1 MRNHKPK
8 SIANKLLIPFTVSGI
23 FLAITMSNAEDIE
36 RAWLGIASSKI
47 DAVLASQLDLPEG
60 VGAAVKL
67 VMPDSP
73 AEKSGIKKHDVIFE
87 IDGEP
92 IKSPDHLSELI
103 SSRKAGADAE
113 LSVIQ
118 RGKKKTINV
127 NFAKRPD
134 HLKTEQN
141 LADLGQLNFD
151 ILPFEADQDIQKQIQ
166 KMQEQMRKHLKG
178 MFDLQGFDQLPGR
191 GEIFGSVSQTMM
203 FSDEQGTIEIRKKG
217 DSTNVTMKDLNGK
230 ITFEGPANTDNEKE
244 KLPQRAKDQLNRL
257 DGSGLSFEGFDFES
271 QGMKI
276 PKLKPGNKIKPN
288 KDTIPPAKKNG
299 KKIQL

>member
-8 SIANKLLIPFTVSGI
+8 SIANKLLIPFTVSCI

-103 SSRKAGADAE
+103 SSRKAGANAE

-127 NFAKRPD
+127 NFVKRPD
-134 HLKTEQN
+134 HLRTEETF
-141 LADLGQLNFD
+141 AERIMEISKEYIDGIAPVVSAFAVD
-151 ILPFEADQDIQKQIQ
+151 AFFV
-166 KMQEQMRKHLKG
+166 LK
-178 MFDLQGFDQLPGR
+178 
-191 GEIFGSVSQTMM
+191 IS
-203 FSDEQGTIEIRKKG
+203 
-217 DSTNVTMKDLNGK
+217 N
-230 ITFEGPANTDNEKE
+230 
-244 KLPQRAKDQLNRL
+244 
-257 DGSGLSFEGFDFES
+257 
-271 QGMKI
+271 
-276 PKLKPGNKIKPN
+276 
-288 KDTIPPAKKNG
+288 
-299 KKIQL
+299 